1 MKFKLLNMVLGILV
15 VGAMAGCDG
24 GSDDDGDEDLNV
36 GTLNCTQVTSN
47 IFQVTLWDENCY
59 TVQYDIDID
68 AELTINAGTTV
79 YFEADSSM
87 RVDSGAL
94 IVLGTPAVPAVVDNN
109 GTTITAAIPA
119 NPVIFTGKQN
129 TKGFWDGLEFY
140 GSVSDKNNLQN
151 IIIEYADI
159 GLNID
164 RSTRIKV
171 NDSIFRNNDTYGFI
185 IDDLATVDEFSRNIS
200 IGNNTAGKVYS
211 TTLSALDYSS
221 AFTGNTNDYI
231 ELISNDITSPQTWKK
246 LTVPVLI
253 TGYEDVDESLT
264 IEAGSYFICDVDSG
278 IRVDDG
284 SMKAIGT
291 QSEPIIF
298 TAKQKTKGYWRGIE
312 YYGSNDTNNELSFVS
327 IEYAN
332 LGLKLGYWESRIK
345 LNDVNLTNSETFG
358 FDFNTRSHIDEFS
371 NIVATKNNIPG
382 QIYANNLGSLDSAS
396 DFTGNTNDYIKMMTE
411 DVTTSQIWHALSV
424 PTLIYDTSLD
434 IETLVNIDAGSN
446 FISNNP
452 NINLRVTGTG
462 TLKAIG
468 TAHNPITFKGFQHTK
483 DYWEGILFYY
493 TQNANE
499 LAFVTIEDGGYS
511 DAGAIAINQ
520 SIVNVHDCLI
530 QNNGNYGIEV
540 WPTNTTLTNVNNT
553 FTGNDGVDVYTH

>member
-1 MKFKLLNMVLGILV
+1 MKFKLLNIVLGILV
-15 VGAMAGCDG
+15 VGSLTGC
-24 GSDDDGDEDLNV
+24 GSDTDSDKNPDTDIPDCE
-36 GTLNCTQVTSN
+36 QVTSS
-47 IFQVTLWDENCY
+47 IFQATLWDENCY
-59 TVQYDIDID
+59 AVKYDIDID

-94 IVLGTPAVPAVVDNN
+94 IVLGTPAVPAVIDNN
-109 GTTITAAIPA
+109 GAITTAAIPA
-119 NPVIFTGKQN
+119 NPVLFTATQK

-140 GSVSDKNNLQN
+140 GSVSNKNSLQN
-151 IIIEYADI
+151 IIVEYADI
-159 GLNID
+159 GLDID
-164 RSTRIKV
+164 LDSRVKV

-185 IDDLATVDEFSRNIS
+185 MDDDAIVDEFSNNIS
-200 IGNNTAGKVYS
+200 TGNNIAGKVYS
-211 TTLSALDYSS
+211 STLSALDYSS
-221 AFTGNTNDYI
+221 DFTGNTDDYV
-231 ELISNDITSPQTWKK
+231 ELVSNDITTPQTWKK

-253 TGYEDVDESLT
+253 TGYEDVDAALT
-264 IEAGSYFICDVDSG
+264 IEAGSYFICGVNSG
-278 IRVDDG
+278 IRVDSG

-291 QSEPIIF
+291 QSEPIVF
-298 TAKQKTKGYWRGIE
+298 TAQQKTKGYWRGIE
-312 YYGSNDTNNELSFVS
+312 YYGSNDTNNELSFVN
-327 IEYAN
+327 IEYAK

-358 FDFNTRSHIDEFS
+358 FDFNTRSNIDGFS
-371 NIVATKNNIPG
+371 NIVSTNNNIPG

-411 DVTTSQIWHALSV
+411 DVTTSQTWHALSV

-452 NINLRVTGTG
+452 NINLRVTSTG

-468 TAHNPITFKGFQHTK
+468 TAINPITFKGFQNTK

-511 DAGAIAINQ
+511 DAGAIAVYK
-520 SIVNVHDCLI
+520 SIVNVHDCII
-530 QNNGNYGIEV
+530 QNNGSYGIEI
-540 WPTNTTLTNVNNT
+540 WPRNTVLTDVNNT
-553 FTGNDGVDVYTH
+553 FMGNDGVDIYTH